1 MQIILYINNI
11 IKLTNKLKKH
21 LLKQS
26 IEQDKIITNSE
37 IKWKDYTLKQT
48 HYMKVIKVQ
57 I

>member
-37 IKWKDYTLKQT
+37 IKWKRLYT
-48 HYMKVIKVQ
+48 
-57 I
+57 